1 MPQSLSSV
9 TVHIIFSTK
18 DRVPFLCLHIRD
30 ELFAYL
36 STVIR
41 NSGSIAH
48 RIGGTEDHI
57 HLAVSVGRTIAISN
71 LVEHIKV
78 TTSRWIKTKDSTLS
92 TLSWQRGYAA
102 LSLRTSELPGLVL
115 YIDAQSDHHRKISFM
130 EEYLAL
136 LDECGVEYDR
146 RYMFD

>member
-1 MPQSLSSV
+1 MPQSLSSI

-18 DRVPFLCLHIRD
+18 DRVPFLDASLRD
-30 ELFAYL
+30 ELSAYL

-48 RIGGTEDHI
+48 RIGGTEDHV
-57 HLAVSVGRTIAISN
+57 HLAISVGRTITISQ
-71 LVEHIKV
+71 LVEQIKV
-78 TTSRWIKTKDSTLS
+78 TTSRWIKTKDPSLS
-92 TLSWQRGYAA
+92 TFSWQRGYAA

-115 YIDAQSDHHRKISFM
+115 YIDGQMEHHRKHSFM
-130 EEYLAL
+130 DEYLAL